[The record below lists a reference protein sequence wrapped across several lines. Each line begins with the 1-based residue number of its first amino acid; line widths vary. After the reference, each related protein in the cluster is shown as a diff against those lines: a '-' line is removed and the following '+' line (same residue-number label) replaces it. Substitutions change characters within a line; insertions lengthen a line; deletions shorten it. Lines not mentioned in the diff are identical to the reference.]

1 MMLEK
6 RKFLFWFLV
15 LCCLGFLSALGHHY
29 NLWHLMDAKDP
40 TKISWVILAITAVS
54 SLATGYYAYKET
66 ASTDAMNRLW
76 FISDAMVTLGMIG
89 TVAGFLIMMGEGFSN
104 LDPKDSTAM
113 QNTIQTVAT
122 GMGTILVTTLM
133 GLVASLVL
141 KLQLV
146 IIDHEE

>member
-1 MMLEK
+1 MLDN
-6 RKFLFWFLV
+6 RPFLYWFFTV
-15 LCCLGFLSALGHHY
+15 CCIGFLAALAQHY
-29 NLWHLMDAKDP
+29 HFWAIMDAKDH
-40 TKISWVILAITAVS
+40 TKISWVICAISAVA
-54 SLATGYYAYKET
+54 SLLIGFYAYKGH

-89 TVAGFLIMMGEGFSN
+89 TVAGFLVMMGDGFTSM
-104 LDPKDSTAM
+104 DPKDAAAM
-113 QNTIQTVAT
+113 QNTIKTVGS

-133 GLVASLVL
+133 GLITSVLL